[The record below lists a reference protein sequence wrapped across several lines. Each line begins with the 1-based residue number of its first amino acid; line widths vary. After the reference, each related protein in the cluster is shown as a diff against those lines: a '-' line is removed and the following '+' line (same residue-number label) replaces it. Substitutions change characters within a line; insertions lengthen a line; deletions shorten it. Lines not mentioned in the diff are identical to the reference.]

1 MRSRAGRLAGYI
13 TLLCGIALS
22 LAAAVGGV
30 APGGWD
36 WKLPEGVAP
45 PPVPADNAMSAAKV
59 ALGRRLFYEA
69 DLSVD
74 GTMSCATCHGQRSSF
89 TDGAVT
95 HPGVHG
101 DPGLRNV
108 PTLVN
113 VAWNRPLN
121 WADPR
126 VRTLE
131 QQALVPIMGDDPVEM
146 GMKGMETEIVRRL
159 STNSCYRTLFDAAF
173 PEEKGRISMAGVTR
187 SLAAYERTIISFDTP
202 WDRARAGGAALPELA
217 CRGERLFR
225 GKGGCASCHGGINF
239 TDTRLHPFATS
250 ARDAGAM
257 RATGRAGDSGRFRT
271 PGLRNVALTAP
282 YLHDG
287 RAETLD
293 AAIAAHGRLP
303 VTAGERAA
311 IIAFLGQLSDP
322 AITRDPR
329 FSVPPAECE
338 TGF

>member
-1 MRSRAGRLAGYI
+1 MRWRVAASGTI
-13 TLLCGIALS
+13 ILLVGAMVS
-22 LAAAVGGV
+22 LAV
-30 APGGWD
+30 AGEAGPSGWV
-36 WKLPEGVAP
+36 WTLPKGVAP
-45 PPVPADNAMSAAKV
+45 PPVPADNRMSAAKV

-89 TDGAVT
+89 TDGSIT

-121 WADPR
+121 WADPA
-126 VRTLE
+126 VKTLE

-159 STNSCYRTLFDAAF
+159 SANSCYRSLFRAAF
-173 PEEKGRISMAGVTR
+173 PEEEGLISMAAVTR
-187 SLAAYERTIISFDTP
+187 ALAAYERTIISFDTP
-202 WDRARAGGAALPELA
+202 WDRSRAGGAPLPEEA
-217 CRGERLFR
+217 RRGEQVFR
-225 GKGGCASCHGGINF
+225 GKGGCVRCHGGINF
-239 TDTRLHPFATS
+239 TDNHLHPFATT

-257 RATGRAGDSGRFRT
+257 RATGRAEDRNRFRT

-287 RAETLD
+287 SAATLD
-293 AAIAAHGRLP
+293 AAIMAHGGMIRQ
-303 VTAGERAA
+303 TQAERAA
-311 IIAFLGQLSDP
+311 IIAFLDQLSDL